1 MRRALGKGLSQ
12 LIAEQYDASPTEA
25 ALEDILPNSRQ
36 PRSIFGQAALEE
48 LAASIRQYG
57 LIQPLVVRPLAE
69 GKYELIAGE
78 RRLRAAKIA
87 GLRSVPIVLRSA
99 GNQSA
104 LEIAL
109 IENVQREDM
118 NALECARSYRRLIDE
133 FGMTQEQV
141 ADRVGKSRT
150 AIANTLRLIRLPE
163 AIQKG
168 LEGGKISEGHAR
180 ALLAFESPSRQTAV
194 YEQILAQGLSVREV
208 ERLTQQQSSRQEPI
222 EPPKPKPVADP
233 NLRALEDEV
242 SRRLSA
248 PAKIQKTSGGAGGKL
263 TVEFFDDDDL
273 QRILDAIGISL

>member
-1 MRRALGKGLSQ
+1 M
-12 LIAEQYDASPTEA
+12 EA

-36 PRSIFGQAALEE
+36 PRTIFEPEALEE

-78 RRLRAAKIA
+78 RRLRAARLA

-118 NALECARSYRRLIDE
+118 NPLECARSYRRLIDE
-133 FGMTQEQV
+133 FGLTQELV

-150 AIANTLRLIRLPE
+150 AIANTLRLMRLPE
-163 AIQKG
+163 IIQRG
-168 LEGGKISEGHAR
+168 IEESKISEGHAR
-180 ALLAFESPSRQTAV
+180 ALLAFDSPARQLAV
-194 YEQILAQGLSVREV
+194 YELILDKGLSVREV
-208 ERLTQQQSSRQEPI
+208 ERLSQPGGGKTAAQT
-222 EPPKPKPVADP
+222 PKPKPAVDP
-233 NLRALEDEV
+233 NLRALEDEIA
-242 SRRLSA
+242 RRLSA
-248 PAKIQKTSGGAGGKL
+248 PTKIHRTSGGSGGKL
-263 TVEFFDDDDL
+263 TVEFYDDDDL

>member
-25 ALEDILPNSRQ
+25 SLEDILPNSRQ
-36 PRSIFGQAALEE
+36 PRTVFDQEPLDE

-57 LIQPLVVRPLAE
+57 IIQPLVVRPLAE

-118 NALECARSYRRLIDE
+118 NALECARSYRKLIDE
-133 FGMTQEQV
+133 FGLTQEQV

-150 AIANTLRLIRLPE
+150 AIANTLRLLRLPSL
-163 AIQKG
+163 IQNG
-168 LEGGKISEGHAR
+168 LEEGKLSEGHAR
-180 ALLAFESPSRQTAV
+180 ALLAFESETKQLLV
-194 YEQILAQGLSVREV
+194 YEQIVAQGLSVREV
-208 ERLTQQQSSRQEPI
+208 EKLTQQKPARTESSEA
-222 EPPKPKPVADP
+222 PKPKPQVDP
-233 NLRALEDEV
+233 NIKALEDEIA
-242 SRRLSA
+242 RRLSA
-248 PAKIQKTSGGAGGKL
+248 PTKIHKSAAGVGGKL
-263 TVEFFDDDDL
+263 TVEFYDDDDL